1 MSAEQHDVMTAAEV
15 AEYLQIPVRSVHDYA
30 ARDELPSVRI
40 GRHRRFSRA
49 AVEAV
54 MDVSRRPQ
62 RTLVCVKGCPLGF
75 AALVGSA
82 HRVSGQAG
90 ARCGRRG
97 LNPQGHYAHRL
108 LSHATGAQVP

>member
-15 AEYLQIPVRSVHDYA
+15 ADYLQIPVRSVHDYA

-54 MDVSRRPQ
+54 
-62 RTLVCVKGCPLGF
+62 
-75 AALVGSA
+75 
-82 HRVSGQAG
+82 
-90 ARCGRRG
+90 
-97 LNPQGHYAHRL
+97 
-108 LSHATGAQVP
+108 

>member
-49 AVEAV
+49 TLEAV
-54 MDVSRRPQ
+54 MDVSRGPQ
-62 RTLVCVKGCPLGF
+62 RMPARTDRPAHSPGGR
-75 AALVGSA
+75 AGSEPSFGGP
-82 HRVSGQAG
+82 RVPWPPVS
-90 ARCGRRG
+90 R
-97 LNPQGHYAHRL
+97 
-108 LSHATGAQVP
+108 

>member
-15 AEYLQIPVRSVHDYA
+15 ADYLQIPVRSVHDYA

-54 MDVSRRPQ
+54 MDLRPRPQ
-62 RTLVCVKGCPLGF
+62 QRP
-75 AALVGSA
+75 ARSGSTCSLA
-82 HRVSGQAG
+82 WRAC
-90 ARCGRRG
+90 R
-97 LNPQGHYAHRL
+97 
-108 LSHATGAQVP
+108 

>member
-1 MSAEQHDVMTAAEV
+1 MLTAPATTTAPPPARAQDVMTAADV

-54 MDVSRRPQ
+54 MDVSPHPQ
-62 RTLVCVKGCPLGF
+62 RTPARNDRPAHSPGGR
-75 AALVGSA
+75 AGSA
-82 HRVSGQAG
+82 PSFGGQRVPWPPVS
-90 ARCGRRG
+90 
-97 LNPQGHYAHRL
+97 
-108 LSHATGAQVP
+108 

>member
-15 AEYLQIPVRSVHDYA
+15 ADYLQIPVRSVHDYA

-54 MDVSRRPQ
+54 VDVSRRPQ
-62 RTLVCVKGCPLGF
+62 RMPARNDRPAHSPGGHE
-75 AALVGSA
+75 GSA
-82 HRVSGQAG
+82 LSFGGPHAPWPPVS
-90 ARCGRRG
+90 R
-97 LNPQGHYAHRL
+97 
-108 LSHATGAQVP
+108 